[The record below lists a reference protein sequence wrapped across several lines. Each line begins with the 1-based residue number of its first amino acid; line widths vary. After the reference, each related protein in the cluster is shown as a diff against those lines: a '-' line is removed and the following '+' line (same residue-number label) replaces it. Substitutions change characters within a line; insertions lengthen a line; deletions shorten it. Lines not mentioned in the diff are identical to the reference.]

1 MLIFARILYGRRR
14 VSCLS
19 SALDKSALPKTLVAN
34 FARYHTNMPWDVSR
48 RSGGF
53 TTDFG
58 VLNFYLDF
66 QSCKGE

>member
-1 MLIFARILYGRRR
+1 MPIFAYILLICVAECHVQQFPGK
-14 VSCLS
+14 LGL
-19 SALDKSALPKTLVAN
+19 AENPVAN
-34 FARYHTNMPWDVSR
+34 FARYHTNMPWDIRR